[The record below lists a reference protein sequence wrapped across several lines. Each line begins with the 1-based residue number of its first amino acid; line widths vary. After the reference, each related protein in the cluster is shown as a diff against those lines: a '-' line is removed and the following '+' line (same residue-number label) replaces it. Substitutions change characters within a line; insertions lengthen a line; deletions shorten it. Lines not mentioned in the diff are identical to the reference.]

1 MVKTLILSAY
11 TYETWTL
18 RKADIRMLEPF
29 EVWLWRH
36 MEKVCWTADIT
47 NAEIL
52 DYVKN
57 IRADGN
63 DMKKKAPMDRTCW

>member
-1 MVKTLILSAY
+1 
-11 TYETWTL
+11 
-18 RKADIRMLEPF
+18 
-29 EVWLWRH
+29 

>member
-1 MVKTLILSAY
+1 
-11 TYETWTL
+11 
-18 RKADIRMLEPF
+18 MLEPC